1 MAEVNSEI
9 CTDSDIYVGK
19 VVSKMYD
26 VKARQNSVLKRHFKL
41 KSPRNINR
49 DNFEAIV
56 AICGSERTKFV
67 LETEPKYE
75 LTGGGM
81 FFIKKYPTGYKID
94 INRYEK
100 IKRKSQKFGIDLDNI
115 GITYETDGNTSNEN
129 GISVKTLTH
138 DVLIATFKGD
148 RRFLRSQILTPN
160 VEYLEIDRRLEKQI
174 YEYEVQKDMEKFKNK
189 TEEEINELYKEYEKT
204 GSLFTQIFNFFKS

>member
-9 CTDSDIYVGK
+9 CTDNDIYVGK

-75 LTGGGM
+75 VTGG
-81 FFIKKYPTGYKID
+81 
-94 INRYEK
+94 
-100 IKRKSQKFGIDLDNI
+100 
-115 GITYETDGNTSNEN
+115 
-129 GISVKTLTH
+129 
-138 DVLIATFKGD
+138 
-148 RRFLRSQILTPN
+148 
-160 VEYLEIDRRLEKQI
+160 
-174 YEYEVQKDMEKFKNK
+174 
-189 TEEEINELYKEYEKT
+189 
-204 GSLFTQIFNFFKS
+204 